1 MRGRPV
7 YCARR
12 GLFWGG
18 ERGQALEASKEG
30 ASEGVKHAG
39 RDQRGRLSSPS
50 LPPSLPLLGLSSPCL
65 SVILVLLSSP
75 SPPFPSVSKPYPGPP
90 FFSPPSKPGTGA
102 EPGGTMFGGWKRL
115 ERRRRKKKR
124 LVKEDEVVAARRKGG
139 EREGERV
146 GREGKGGEPTRA
158 QKNNEK

>member
-1 MRGRPV
+1 
-7 YCARR
+7 
-12 GLFWGG
+12 
-18 ERGQALEASKEG
+18 
-30 ASEGVKHAG
+30 
-39 RDQRGRLSSPS
+39 
-50 LPPSLPLLGLSSPCL
+50 
-65 SVILVLLSSP
+65 
-75 SPPFPSVSKPYPGPP
+75 
-90 FFSPPSKPGTGA
+90 
-102 EPGGTMFGGWKRL
+102 MFGGWKRL